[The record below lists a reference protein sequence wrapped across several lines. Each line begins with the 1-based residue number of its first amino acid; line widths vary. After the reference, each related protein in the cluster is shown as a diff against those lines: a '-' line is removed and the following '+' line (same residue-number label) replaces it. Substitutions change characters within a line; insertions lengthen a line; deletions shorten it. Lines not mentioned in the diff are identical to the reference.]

1 MYMKKK
7 NWTVFNPLIAMSDQ
21 NRISP
26 NSINTISSWQVVRIK
41 KKIFLGDYQLIQYQ
55 ILQVNIM
62 QTLWQT
68 IRRLIHDILG
78 VKRLNFPTITKGR
91 AHKYAWSLF
100 FWNNLSLQIKGVNP
114 LNLTKDQHVISPHS
128 NTAKSFTNPLMP
140 RSNL

>member
-68 IRRLIHDILG
+68 IRGIIHDILG

-91 AHKYAWSLF
+91 AHK
-100 FWNNLSLQIKGVNP
+100 
-114 LNLTKDQHVISPHS
+114 
-128 NTAKSFTNPLMP
+128 
-140 RSNL
+140 